1 MRARLAAVCV
11 AAIVLVALPAT
22 AVPLQQDCRGQGIIG
37 TAVMGLDGTITLNL
51 RSPDGAEGLLVYKK
65 NDPQYARIYSHL
77 GGIKPGEH
85 KPVPAFC

>member
-1 MRARLAAVCV
+1 VKVRALATVC
-11 AAIVLVALPAT
+11 AMAMLAGSPAG

-37 TAVMGLDGTITLNL
+37 TAVMSPDGTITLNL

-65 NDPQYARIYSHL
+65 GDPQYARIYSHL